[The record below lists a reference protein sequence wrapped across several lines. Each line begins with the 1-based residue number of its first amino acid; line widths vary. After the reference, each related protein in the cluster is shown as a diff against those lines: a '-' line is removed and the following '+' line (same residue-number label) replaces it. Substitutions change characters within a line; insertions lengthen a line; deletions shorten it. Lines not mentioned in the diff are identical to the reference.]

1 MSEENITNASSTNV
15 TPAGPKGRNPYTVF
29 LWGGLL
35 MAAFC
40 FYIGTTRLTIKRP
53 ARADA
58 YFITGIL
65 GILSAAMA
73 WSLGK
78 AHERSLLSQKTLKDS
93 VDRLQDRMQD
103 MPRSLMEESV
113 RVAER
118 EAAGRRADQERQASE
133 LRAALE
139 GGITA
144 GFKPLAPA
152 LSERI
157 EASLSGLSSAL
168 RADRE
173 ERAKSLSGMA
183 ETVTSLQAAQKEWA
197 TGSSSLLEKL
207 REQGSV
213 LHKEI
218 GERDA
223 AGRSALTEVSSA
235 AAEKFQ
241 AAADIQLAKVRE
253 LTENLA
259 NNWDA
264 AAQKL
269 VAQTEK
275 AATAVTES
283 SRAALDV
290 ALGEA
295 REQWTSLR
303 SVSATQHEA
312 FAAERKES
320 LAFVQEYFE
329 KSSDALLTGLTSASE
344 AVKSV
349 SSDAEAT
356 LRGNA
361 EQAAVWLESL
371 AGAAGKIDA
380 ALQGLAKGGE
390 ESAAQQAEWRA
401 TVDMFHQGL
410 GGVLD
415 RLQSLASYSQG
426 QEALLHKMEAA
437 IRAFEDRSAELLEE
451 TALKA
456 QESLLDALDQ
466 AGSRAAAG
474 TPDARAEGVQG

>member
-1 MSEENITNASSTNV
+1 MSEETTTTAAPG
-15 TPAGPKGRNPYTVF
+15 PAKGLNPYAVF
-29 LWGGLL
+29 LWGGLV
-35 MAAFC
+35 MAALC
-40 FYIGTTRLTIKRP
+40 FYLGTTRLAIKRP

-65 GILSAAMA
+65 GLLSSAMA
-73 WSLGK
+73 FSLGK
-78 AHERSLLSQKTLKDS
+78 AHTRSLRSQQTLKDS
-93 VDRLQDRMQD
+93 VDRLQDRMHD

-118 EAAGRRADQERQASE
+118 EAAGRRADQERQARE
-133 LRAALE
+133 LREALE

-157 EASLSGLSSAL
+157 EASLSGLSGAL
-168 RADRE
+168 RDDRE

-183 ETVTSLQAAQKEWA
+183 ETVTSLQGVQKEWA
-197 TGSSSLLEKL
+197 TTSGSLLEKL
-207 REQGSV
+207 REQGTA

-223 AGRSALTEVSSA
+223 AGRSALAEVAAA

-241 AAADIQLAKVRE
+241 AAADQQLAKVRE
-253 LTENLA
+253 LTETLA
-259 NNWDA
+259 
-264 AAQKL
+264 
-269 VAQTEK
+269 AQTEK
-275 AATAVTES
+275 AAASVAAS
-283 SRAALDV
+283 SRAALDT

-303 SVSATQHEA
+303 SVSATQQEA

-320 LAFVQEYFE
+320 LEFVREYFE
-329 KSSDALLTGLTSASE
+329 KSSDALLKGLASAGE
-344 AVKSV
+344 AVKTV
-349 SSDAEAT
+349 SAEAESS
-356 LRGNA
+356 LRANA
-361 EQAAVWLESL
+361 DQAAVWLESL
-371 AGAAGKIDA
+371 SGAAGKIEA
-380 ALQGLAKGGE
+380 ALQGLRQGGDD
-390 ESAAQQAEWRA
+390 SAAAQAEWRA

-415 RLQSLASYSQG
+415 RLQSLATYSQG

-437 IRAFEDRSAELLEE
+437 IRAFEERSAELLEE

-456 QESLLDALDQ
+456 QESLLEALDK
-466 AGSRAAAG
+466 AG
-474 TPDARAEGVQG
+474 ARAEGPQA

>member
-1 MSEENITNASSTNV
+1 MAEDNMKNV
-15 TPAGPKGRNPYTVF
+15 TDNISETNSAAPKKSRSPYAVF
-29 LWGGLL
+29 LWGGLI
-35 MAAFC
+35 MAALC
-40 FYIGTTRLTIKRP
+40 FYLGTTRLAIKRP

-78 AHERSLLSQKTLKDS
+78 AHERSLRSQQTLKDS
-93 VDRLQDRMQD
+93 VDRLQDSMVD

-118 EAAGRRADQERQASE
+118 EAAGRRADQERQARE
-133 LRAALE
+133 LREALE
-139 GGITA
+139 GGIRT
-144 GFKPLAPA
+144 GFAPLAPA

-157 EASLSGLSSAL
+157 EASLSGLSGAL
-168 RADRE
+168 RDDRE
-173 ERAKSLSGMA
+173 ERAKGLRDMA
-183 ETVTSLQAAQKEWA
+183 ETIGSLQVAQKEWA
-197 TGSSSLLEKL
+197 VSSSGLLEKL
-207 REQGSV
+207 REQGAV

-223 AGRSALTEVSSA
+223 SGRAALSEVSTA
-235 AAEKFQ
+235 AAQRFQ
-241 AAADIQLAKVRE
+241 AAADAQLEKIRALTEGLAK
-253 LTENLA
+253 
-259 NNWDA
+259 NWDA
-264 AAQKL
+264 AAQRL
-269 VAQTEK
+269 VEQTEK
-275 AATAVTES
+275 AASAVTES
-283 SRAALDV
+283 SRAALDT

-303 SVSATQHEA
+303 SVSAAQQDA

-320 LAFVQEYFE
+320 LAFAQEYFE
-329 KSSDALLTGLTSASE
+329 KSSDALLKGLSSTAE

-349 SSDAEAT
+349 SAEAESS
-356 LRGNA
+356 LRANA
-361 EQAAVWLESL
+361 DQAATWLESL
-371 AGAAGKIDA
+371 SGAAGKIEA
-380 ALQGLAKGGE
+380 ALQGMRQGGE

-415 RLQSLASYSQG
+415 RLQSLASFTQG

-456 QESLLDALDQ
+456 QESLLEALDQ
-466 AGSRAAAG
+466 AGARAANPPA
-474 TPDARAEGVQG
+474 